1 MIASASTF
9 SSDEIPIVDFSGYRT
24 DLPALAQEI
33 KEVCATWGFLYLK
46 NHGLPQGSIDRMFD
60 INKTF
65 FKTTPKQEKFST
77 PWNSVVNAGY
87 DANTG
92 TEGYFNEH
100 GAKEKVS
107 AVDEKEVFV
116 IRKQGSY
123 QQPMPPSLMKFNP
136 EIQGFMAEVHEK
148 IAVPLLSCLGV
159 GLGLSKDHLP
169 VLHQHASPSMTTLRL
184 IHYPALP
191 STEEA
196 PIRLASH
203 TDQGVITILFQNQIA
218 GLQVRPPK
226 YTGPIKDDEKWLDA
240 PVIPGA
246 VLINIGETMSFFSG
260 GLMKSTLHRVAR
272 SPLAED
278 QGKDRFSMAYFCH
291 PNMDTLLE
299 VLQGLEG
306 KKGVQAREAP
316 ISCVTGRKVRTVK
329 DWIEHRHSMGRLEKA
344 K

>member
-1 MIASASTF
+1 MTPPTES
-9 SSDEIPIVDFSGYRT
+9 IPIIDFSRST
-24 DLPALAQEI
+24 TNLAALAEEI
-33 KEVCATWGFLYLK
+33 KQVCATWGFLYLQ
-46 NHGLPQGSIDRMFD
+46 NHGLPQSHIDRMFD
-60 INKTF
+60 ISATF
-65 FKTTPKQEKFST
+65 FKTTPRAEKAST
-77 PWNSVVNAGY
+77 PWNSLVNAGY
-87 DANTG
+87 DAQTG
-92 TEGYFNEH
+92 TEGYFHEN
-100 GAKEKVS
+100 GAHDRLS

-123 QQPMPPSLMKFNP
+123 EQPMPPSLQKFNP
-136 EIQGFMAEVHEK
+136 AIQTFMAEVHEK

-159 GLGLSKDHLP
+159 GLGLAPDHLP
-169 VLHQHASPSMTTLRL
+169 LLHQHASPSMTTLRL

-191 STEEA
+191 PADNA

-203 TDQGVITILFQNQIA
+203 TDQGVITILFQNQVA

-226 YTGPIKDDEKWLDA
+226 YTGPIRDDEEWLDA

-246 VLINIGETMSFFSG
+246 VLINIGETMTFFSG

-272 SPLAED
+272 SPLPEQ

-306 KKGVQAREAP
+306 KEGVQPREAP
-316 ISCVTGRKVRTVK
+316 ISCVTGQKVRTVK
-329 DWIEHRHSMGRLEKA
+329 DWIEHRHSMGRLATVK
-344 K
+344 